1 MRQSMLCFCLF
12 AMAFLGCSCAMHGAV
27 HEWNGLVGAAGDPV
41 RLDTTTKV
49 GFRFLVVIP
58 FVGDMSLGRM
68 VEQATKNIRQQGG
81 NYLRVIQSNSEN
93 YWFAFPPFTWIV
105 TPVVNSLVVEYRP
118 SEKAVLEGA
127 AGFDRIDLRPV
138 VSR

>member
-1 MRQSMLCFCLF
+1 
-12 AMAFLGCSCAMHGAV
+12 MHGAV
-27 HEWNGLVGAAGDPV
+27 HEWNGLVGAGGDPV

-58 FVGDMSLGRM
+58 FVGDMSLGSM

-105 TPVVNSLVVEYRP
+105 TPVVSSLVVEYRP
-118 SEKAVLEGA
+118 SEKALLEG
-127 AGFDRIDLRPV
+127 GSGLRPNKP
-138 VSR
+138 